1 MYPQIPKGKS
11 LRNFFLTYFLSV
23 LRGRRMTEASLVFMR
38 VSFSS
43 FHCIQILAQLAEWQR
58 LLYTFNFV
66 DKIA

>member
-1 MYPQIPKGKS
+1 
-11 LRNFFLTYFLSV
+11 
-23 LRGRRMTEASLVFMR
+23 MTEASLVFMR